1 MFPQRRIQSLGF
13 KIPTGIFNGSFRHTM
28 TAHGLHQFPGL
39 RGGVD
44 FFADA
49 HGSEKRLDCRPCR
62 FGPLVRIKRAFSGSA
77 LAPTLSAVDIG
88 YANQQDAPLSSTS
101 EAGFEEL
108 N

>member
-1 MFPQRRIQSLGF
+1 MFPQRSIQSLSL
-13 KIPTGIFNGSFRHTM
+13 KIPAGILNGRFCHAM

-49 HGSEKRLDCRPCR
+49 HGSEKRLDCRPRR
-62 FGPLVRIKRAFSGSA
+62 FDPLVRIKRAFSGSA

-88 YANQQDAPLSSTS
+88 YANQQDAPLSGAS
-101 EAGFEEL
+101 EAG
-108 N
+108 